1 MREVLSREGREAK
14 NLLVYQF
21 CDETTT
27 GAAGVAA
34 VGGSGSG
41 IVVNGDCK
49 LKLLFFAIFL
59 FVWFVSLPVLSR
71 LHDTHVPQATGGT
84 TKITQRHS
92 YAQTLPIAHC
102 DASIEQDS

>member
-34 VGGSGSG
+34 VGGSG

-49 LKLLFFAIFL
+49 LKLFFAFFL
-59 FVWFVSLPVLSR
+59 F
-71 LHDTHVPQATGGT
+71 
-84 TKITQRHS
+84 I
-92 YAQTLPIAHC
+92 
-102 DASIEQDS
+102 

>member
-1 MREVLSREGREAK
+1 MEMREVLSREGREAK

-34 VGGSGSG
+34 VGGSG

-59 FVWFVSLPVLSR
+59 FV
-71 LHDTHVPQATGGT
+71 
-84 TKITQRHS
+84 
-92 YAQTLPIAHC
+92 
-102 DASIEQDS
+102 

>member
-1 MREVLSREGREAK
+1 MEMREVLSREGREAK

-34 VGGSGSG
+34 VGGSGGG

-49 LKLLFFAIFL
+49 LKLFFCEF
-59 FVWFVSLPVLSR
+59 FVCLICISTCSF
-71 LHDTHVPQATGGT
+71 
-84 TKITQRHS
+84 
-92 YAQTLPIAHC
+92 
-102 DASIEQDS
+102 

>member
-1 MREVLSREGREAK
+1 MEMREVLSREGREAK

-41 IVVNGDCK
+41 SGIVVNGDCK

-59 FVWFVSLPVLSR
+59 FV
-71 LHDTHVPQATGGT
+71 
-84 TKITQRHS
+84 
-92 YAQTLPIAHC
+92 
-102 DASIEQDS
+102 